1 MDNPLRACVAIA
13 GLIAVMP
20 GCSERSPTAPGGGTS
35 RTLTV
40 TGIQPSSGSANTS
53 IAVRV
58 IGSGFQAGAVLM
70 LGNEPIDATVVS
82 TTLITATVPAHPA
95 GTVDVVV
102 TNPGPRSAR
111 LSGGFTFVPV
121 ARATIMSV
129 APNVGST
136 LGGTS
141 ITISGTDFHRAA
153 TVTVGGITVTAPF
166 VFGGSIYLIAP
177 AHGAGSVD
185 VVVTN
190 PGTEPHALNGGYT
203 YAPPE
208 SFEFNGTWEGGA
220 GLEGEIPLRFIVE
233 KNQVTSVQC
242 GGSEAVIFTTPP
254 AVRNGEFSISE
265 EAITMTG
272 RILSPASTSGTI
284 DTAACGRRPWYAVKG
299 SEARKLSPE

>member
-13 GLIAVMP
+13 GLIAVVP

-40 TGIQPSSGSANTS
+40 TGIQPSSGSANTP
-53 IAVRV
+53 IPVRV
-58 IGSGFQAGAVLM
+58 IGSGFQSGAVLM
-70 LGNEPIDATVVS
+70 LGAAPIDSTVVT
-82 TTLITATVPAHPA
+82 TTLITATIPAHPA

-102 TNPGPRSAR
+102 TNPGGRSAKIG
-111 LSGGFTFVPV
+111 GGFTFVPV
-121 ARATIMSV
+121 ARPPIVAV
-129 APNVGST
+129 APNLGST

-141 ITISGTDFHRAA
+141 VTISGTDFHLAA
-153 TVTVGGITVTAPF
+153 TVTLGGIAVTPF
-166 VFGGSIYLIAP
+166 VFGGSIYLVAP
-177 AHGAGSVD
+177 AHDAGPVD

-190 PGTEPHALNGGYT
+190 PGAEPHALSGGYT

-220 GLEGEIPLRFIVE
+220 GLEWEIPLRFVVE

-242 GGSEAVIFTTPP
+242 GGSEAVIFTTPQ
-254 AVRNGEFSISE
+254 AVRNGEFSLSE

-272 RILSPASTSGTI
+272 RILSPASASGTI
-284 DTAACGRRPWYAVKG
+284 DTAACGRRPWSAVKG
-299 SEARKLSPE
+299 SAARKFSPE